1 MEDKELKPYFNKRSE
16 LSSYLNYLLWKNRV
30 IVPLPGRAILIE
42 ELHKEHLA
50 IAKMKSLARTVIWWP
65 GLDENIH
72 EKVQCC
78 TECQALRPS
87 APLMPFQSWEWP
99 LNHGKDYI

>member
-30 IVPLPGRAILIE
+30 IVPPPGCAILIE

-50 IAKMKSLARTVIWWP
+50 IAKMKSLARTVIWWS

-87 APLMPFQSWEWP
+87 APLMPFQS
-99 LNHGKDYI
+99 

>member
-1 MEDKELKPYFNKRSE
+1 
-16 LSSYLNYLLWKNRV
+16 
-30 IVPLPGRAILIE
+30 
-42 ELHKEHLA
+42 
-50 IAKMKSLARTVIWWP
+50 MKSLARTVIWWP

-87 APLMPFQSWEWP
+87 TPLMPFQSWEWS